1 MHSISLKF
9 FVRRIS
15 MNKSEENYK
24 QSEFGADINDISGFV
39 LKALSCE
46 NELGSFLDRVYKEY
60 GMPLI
65 VTDMAFRL
73 VAYAGPKPCADPLW
87 QKLIDSGEAEPET
100 VINEYFGDGFTDKM
114 IAADGPVDVTWGVNA
129 DYPQSTCAV
138 KIGGVA
144 EGCCSVLY
152 MDKSRLDFA
161 LRLNAAVTSAAVIY
175 LGGRKQKSHE
185 VSMHDRA
192 AIARFLL
199 ENTETPISLI
209 YGAEFFKKQKF
220 EQYYMVAVIT
230 ADDPDPA
237 RMQNVVT
244 RIKTKYPDMLY
255 LNKGEDIY
263 LYFWNLRS
271 DNHRARLLEDFR
283 SETRGKISLIC
294 GVSGLFTDPEKR
306 GIYIQQAK
314 LAMDYGKNQGFFED
328 SSTYY
333 FYDCYFDIVTRIGFG
348 SIMPENLVL
357 PEIYTLLEYDKENK
371 TNFFQSLE
379 CYLDEY
385 CDLSD
390 AAAKLFVHRNSL
402 LYRLNKCEDIMNVSL
417 KDKAVRRRLSLCCS
431 ILKRLES

>member
-1 MHSISLKF
+1 
-9 FVRRIS
+9 
-15 MNKSEENYK
+15 
-24 QSEFGADINDISGFV
+24 
-39 LKALSCE
+39 
-46 NELGSFLDRVYKEY
+46 
-60 GMPLI
+60 
-65 VTDMAFRL
+65 
-73 VAYAGPKPCADPLW
+73 
-87 QKLIDSGEAEPET
+87 
-100 VINEYFGDGFTDKM
+100 
-114 IAADGPVDVTWGVNA
+114 
-129 DYPQSTCAV
+129 
-138 KIGGVA
+138 
-144 EGCCSVLY
+144 
-152 MDKSRLDFA
+152 
-161 LRLNAAVTSAAVIY
+161 
-175 LGGRKQKSHE
+175 
-185 VSMHDRA
+185 
-192 AIARFLL
+192 
-199 ENTETPISLI
+199 
-209 YGAEFFKKQKF
+209 
-220 EQYYMVAVIT
+220 MVAVIS
-230 ADDPDPA
+230 AKDPDAA

-314 LAMDYGKNQGFFED
+314 LAMDYGKKQGFFED

-357 PEIYTLLEYDKENK
+357 PEINTLLDYDKENK

-417 KDKAVRRRLSLCCS
+417 KDKAVRKRLSLCCS